1 MFLQYSKVMLFVYC
15 RRLFEEH
22 GTKTE
27 LYVCYQ
33 ENMSQDC
40 VEMAY
45 RLLFGW
51 TG

>member
-1 MFLQYSKVMLFVYC
+1 MNS
-15 RRLFEEH
+15 RLFGEGENR
-22 GTKTE
+22 TE

-33 ENMSQDC
+33 ENVAQDT